1 VDVLTDLG
9 YWPATPS
16 RPNLAFSFSFLDWME
31 ALLLEAQV
39 PSQDYCSAIEFI
51 LKDRLSEV
59 SMLYF
64 GTLSLICALYAV
76 IVLIC
81 MHVIYLLCLLTH
93 RLVLISD
100 SMQNLSSCHGFF

>member
-1 VDVLTDLG
+1 MDFASVKNDADVLIELG

-39 PSQDYCSAIEFI
+39 PSQGYCTAIEFI

-59 SMLYF
+59 SMF
-64 GTLSLICALYAV
+64 V
-76 IVLIC
+76 
-81 MHVIYLLCLLTH
+81 HVYILW
-93 RLVLISD
+93 
-100 SMQNLSSCHGFF
+100 